1 MLVLV
6 RTADHTDPTPYE
18 LRLRSELAAEGIVSV
33 VVNPM
38 STPNETKQVAAK
50 FDASAVVEVAVSA
63 SEITTSI
70 WASDPSLN
78 LEVTRNLR
86 VSAKERDAV
95 GVFALRTV
103 DFLQGARIEL
113 EQQRQA
119 KLAPN
124 TVPPGTTGRAE
135 AEQPAGTP
143 VPPPFAQEKPKTE
156 TKQTPVLT
164 PLARK
169 PAQPAK
175 ASAPAPAKALR
186 SSSPVQTPTPLW
198 GRKHVRLAASY
209 TFLRTSDVF
218 RWATAPSLALAWYFT
233 PRMAVGVFGAGP
245 YINHVNARSD
255 QYSISVDQ
263 EYLGLDSRI
272 RFEIAGPVDIE
283 PYLALGMARYSVD
296 ATVEASASKGLVG
309 HHANVW
315 SLFSVGGATLAW
327 RVGGHFRLLAD
338 VGALVKW
345 QVPRIEAVGLAVAD
359 GSAWNFVAK
368 AGTGW
373 AF

>member
-1 MLVLV
+1 MSGVAWAAPTVLVLV

-50 FDASAVVEVAVSA
+50 FGASAVVEVAVSS

-119 KLAPN
+119 KLAPD
-124 TVPPGTTGRAE
+124 TAPLSTTGRAD
-135 AEQPAGTP
+135 AESLAGTP
-143 VPPPFAQEKPKTE
+143 APPPLAQEKPKPE
-156 TKQTPVLT
+156 TKQTPALI
-164 PLARK
+164 PPARK
-169 PAQPAK
+169 AAQPVK
-175 ASAPAPAKALR
+175 GPAPPKAAR

-198 GRKHVRLAASY
+198 ARKHVRLAASY

-263 EYLGLDSRI
+263 EYFGLDSRI
-272 RFEIAGPVDIE
+272 RFEIAEPVDIE
-283 PYLALGMARYSVD
+283 PFLS
-296 ATVEASASKGLVG
+296 
-309 HHANVW
+309 
-315 SLFSVGGATLAW
+315 
-327 RVGGHFRLLAD
+327 
-338 VGALVKW
+338 
-345 QVPRIEAVGLAVAD
+345 
-359 GSAWNFVAK
+359 
-368 AGTGW
+368 
-373 AF
+373 